1 MEGEAPFAELART
14 AALGWRFEPATR
26 DGTAVSAK
34 IRIRVELRR
43 RPRNELPPIEANAP
57 DASSTVPPSGFPS
70 DAGTPVDAAK
80 PPEAEVAEDVVVR
93 GARPLAPHV
102 QLLAAEVRE
111 IPGAFGDPFRALEA
125 MPGVV
130 PIVSG
135 LPYFVI
141 RGALPGDTG
150 FFIDGIPVPGLFHF
164 GVGEAVISPGLVERV
179 DLYPGAYPARFGR
192 YAGGI
197 LSGDAVPPA
206 DKLHGELTV
215 RLLDTGA
222 LVEAPFANGHGD
234 ALVSGRYGYPGL
246 LLSVAD
252 PNVGLQYWD
261 YQARGGYRFDDGS
274 HIGIFAFGSFDWVSG
289 PVNGNSGPLQQLL
302 GIAFDRVSARYTRP
316 TRYAGEMRV
325 ELTVGRDQT
334 EVGSSPAM
342 TLYSQTYSLSG
353 TWTSHPDDATR
364 VRIGA
369 DMVFEPYRFDF
380 ASGQGNTGGVAG
392 ILPTAQDDFNTGVY
406 AELQSKLSRRIS
418 AEFGARVDLFTATYP
433 GQSSSDPATQS
444 RAVPAF
450 DPRLTVRFALSPDVS
465 WVSAIGTAHQA
476 SNIPLPIPALAFS
489 QLGRGLQTAYQASE
503 GVEAKLPFGFAA
515 TATVFGN
522 AFSGLAQLDNECLNN
537 SLRAWIRPSTGT
549 PTGSSSSSAGR

>member
-1 MEGEAPFAELART
+1 MVLELVVGTDGGVRSAVVLEGEEPFAELART
-14 AALGWRFEPATR
+14 AALGWRFAPATR

-43 RPRNELPPIEANAP
+43 RPRNEPPPVEANAP
-57 DASSTVPPSGFPS
+57 DASSTAPPAGSPS
-70 DAGTPVDAAK
+70 DAGAPVDAAK
-80 PPEAEVAEDVVVR
+80 PPAEEIAEDVVVR

-135 LPYFVI
+135 LPYFFI
-141 RGALPGDTG
+141 RGAPPGDTG
-150 FFIDGIPVPGLFHF
+150 YFIDGIPVPGLFHF
-164 GVGEAVISPGLVERV
+164 GVGEAVFSPGLVERV
-179 DLYPGAYPARFGR
+179 GLYPGAYPARFGR
-192 YAGGI
+192 LRGGI

-206 DKLHGELTV
+206 DKLHGEVTV

-261 YQARGGYRFDDGS
+261 YQARAGYRFDDGS
-274 HIGIFAFGSFDWVSG
+274 RIALFGFGSFDSVSG
-289 PVNGNSGPLQQLL
+289 RENGNSGPLQQVL

-316 TRYAGEMRV
+316 TRYAGELRV
-325 ELTVGRDQT
+325 EVTVGRDQT

-353 TWTSHPDDATR
+353 TWTFHPNDANR

-380 ASGQGNTGGVAG
+380 ASGQGEHWWVRGSLADRAGRLQHGGLRRARVQALRVA
-392 ILPTAQDDFNTGVY
+392 
-406 AELQSKLSRRIS
+406 SRPS
-418 AEFGARVDLFTATYP
+418 SARVDLFTATYP

-444 RAVPAF
+444 
-450 DPRLTVRFALSPDVS
+450 PRRSP
-465 WVSAIGTAHQA
+465 
-476 SNIPLPIPALAFS
+476 
-489 QLGRGLQTAYQASE
+489 
-503 GVEAKLPFGFAA
+503 
-515 TATVFGN
+515 
-522 AFSGLAQLDNECLNN
+522 
-537 SLRAWIRPSTGT
+537 PSTLD
-549 PTGSSSSSAGR
+549 